1 MGLDVWSTVA
11 RPVVAGPDVQ
21 SQLTSMG
28 LRLRGRL
35 AIASCLAALVTGGLA
50 PVTAVGAQA
59 SPGLAEIAQTGRTAM
74 AAGDFAA
81 AVSAYSRLA
90 EALPD
95 DPGVALNLGMALHMT
110 GAFAP
115 ALERLRFALDS
126 GVGGERALYLIGTA
140 YLALDRLE
148 PAIESLKGALNA
160 NPAMIEATGA
170 LAQALSRQGSHRE
183 AARHFRRWTDLAPD
197 APAAWFGLA
206 ASYSTLAQ
214 AALDALEREA
224 PESAYMVALAA
235 EVQVARGQD
244 ASAFQLFR
252 EALRRDP
259 GLAGVHRGI
268 AAIYRRAGQDAWA
281 EREEKREVG
290 YADSDCQSRE
300 LACLYGRERWAE
312 LAEAARARSGPA
324 AHFWTSRAFDA
335 MSRDARDRLQAL
347 PPSVEGY
354 ELSAR
359 TSGEQQRHA
368 EAAASWRAALALR
381 PGDPRL
387 EMELAI
393 SLQQGRKFD
402 EALPMLQRLVKRA
415 PDSIELNYS
424 LGHALANLQR
434 PAEAIPHLK
443 LVATRAPD
451 FLPARATLGLAL
463 MRLDQAAQAVA
474 HLEAALPADSD
485 ASTHFR
491 LAQAY
496 RQLGRDQEAREM
508 LERYQH
514 VKRLVDERAEYAKGL
529 RITPP

>member
-1 MGLDVWSTVA
+1 
-11 RPVVAGPDVQ
+11 
-21 SQLTSMG
+21 
-28 LRLRGRL
+28 
-35 AIASCLAALVTGGLA
+35 
-50 PVTAVGAQA
+50 
-59 SPGLAEIAQTGRTAM
+59 M

-81 AVSAYSRLA
+81 AVSAYSELA
-90 EALPD
+90 EALPR

-115 ALERLRFALDS
+115 ALERLQFALTS
-126 GVGGERALYLIGTA
+126 GVGGERALFLIGTA
-140 YLALDRLE
+140 HLALDQLE
-148 PAIESLKGALNA
+148 PAIESLKRANDA
-160 NPAMIEATGA
+160 NPAMVEAAGA

-183 AARHFRRWTDLAPD
+183 AVRQFRRWADLAPED
-197 APAAWFGLA
+197 PSAWLGLA

-224 PESAYMVALAA
+224 PESGYMVALAA

-252 EALRRDP
+252 EALRRDSS
-259 GLAGVHRGI
+259 LAGVHRGI
-268 AAIYRRAGQDAWA
+268 AAIYRRAGQDDWA
-281 EREEKREVG
+281 EQEERREIG
-290 YADSDCQSRE
+290 YGDSDCRTRK
-300 LACLYGRERWAE
+300 LACLYGREQWSE
-312 LAEAARARSGPA
+312 LADAARVRSGPE

-335 MSRDARDRLQAL
+335 MGREARDRLRAL
-347 PPSVEGY
+347 PPSVEAY

-359 TSGEQQRHA
+359 TSLEQQRYA
-368 EAAASWRAALALR
+368 DAAAAWRSALELR

-402 EALPMLQRLVKRA
+402 VAVPMLQRLIERA

-434 PAEAIPHLK
+434 PSEAIPYLN
-443 LVATRAPD
+443 LVAARAPD

-463 MRLDQAAQAVA
+463 MRLDRAAQAVP
-474 HLEAALPADSD
+474 HLEAALPADND

-514 VKRLVDERAEYAKGL
+514 VKRLVDERAEYAQGL

>member
-1 MGLDVWSTVA
+1 
-11 RPVVAGPDVQ
+11 
-21 SQLTSMG
+21 
-28 LRLRGRL
+28 
-35 AIASCLAALVTGGLA
+35 
-50 PVTAVGAQA
+50 
-59 SPGLAEIAQTGRTAM
+59 M
-74 AAGDFAA
+74 AAGDFPT
-81 AVSAYSRLA
+81 AVSAYSQLA

-115 ALERLRFALDS
+115 ALERLQFALNS
-126 GVGGERALYLIGTA
+126 GVGGERASFLIGTA
-140 YLALDRLE
+140 YLALDQLE
-148 PAIESLKGALNA
+148 PAIESLKRAIEND
-160 NPAMIEATGA
+160 PAMVEATAA
-170 LAQALSRQGSHRE
+170 LTQALSRQGSHRE
-183 AARHFRRWTDLAPD
+183 AARQFRRWTDLAPED
-197 APAAWFGLA
+197 PAAWFGLV
-206 ASYSTLAQ
+206 ASCSTLAQ

-281 EREEKREVG
+281 EQEEKREID
-290 YADSDCQSRE
+290 YADADCQTRE
-300 LACLYGRERWAE
+300 LACLYGRERWAD
-312 LAEAARARSGPA
+312 LAEAASAKSGPA

-335 MSRDARDRLQAL
+335 MSREARDRLQAL

-359 TSGEQQRHA
+359 TSREQQRHA
-368 EAAASWRAALALR
+368 DAAASWRAALALR
-381 PGDPRL
+381 PADPRL

-402 EALPMLQRLVKRA
+402 EALPMLERLVKQA
-415 PDSIELNYS
+415 PDSIELKYS
-424 LGHALANLQR
+424 LGQALANLQR
-434 PAEAIPHLK
+434 PAEAVPHLK

-463 MRLDQAAQAVA
+463 MRLDQADQAVA

-496 RQLGRDQEAREM
+496 RQLGRDREAREM

-514 VKRLVDERAEYAKGL
+514 VKRIVEERAGHAKGL

>member
-1 MGLDVWSTVA
+1 
-11 RPVVAGPDVQ
+11 
-21 SQLTSMG
+21 
-28 LRLRGRL
+28 
-35 AIASCLAALVTGGLA
+35 
-50 PVTAVGAQA
+50 
-59 SPGLAEIAQTGRTAM
+59 M

-81 AVSAYSRLA
+81 AVSAYSELA
-90 EALPD
+90 EALPR

-115 ALERLRFALDS
+115 ALERLQFALSS
-126 GVGGERALYLIGTA
+126 GVGGERALFLIGTA
-140 YLALDRLE
+140 HLALDQLE
-148 PAIESLKGALNA
+148 PAIESLKRATDA
-160 NPAMIEATGA
+160 NPAMVESAGA

-183 AARHFRRWTDLAPD
+183 AARQFRRWTDLAPED
-197 APAAWFGLA
+197 PAAWFGLA

-224 PESAYMVALAA
+224 PESAYMVVLAA
-235 EVQVARGQD
+235 EVQAARGQD

-259 GLAGVHRGI
+259 NLPGVHRGI
-268 AAIYRRAGQDAWA
+268 AAIYRRAGQDAWS
-281 EREEKREVG
+281 EQEENREIG
-290 YADSDCQSRE
+290 YEGSDCRTQE
-300 LACLYGRERWAE
+300 LACLYGHGRWAE
-312 LAEAARARSGPA
+312 LADAASALSGPA

-335 MSRDARDRLQAL
+335 MSQDARDQLRAL

-359 TSGEQQRHA
+359 TSLERQRYA
-368 EAAASWRAALALR
+368 EAAAAWRSALALR

-387 EMELAI
+387 EMELAV

-402 EALPMLQRLVKRA
+402 EAVPMLQRLIEQA

-434 PAEAIPHLK
+434 PAEALPHLN

-463 MRLDQAAQAVA
+463 MRLDQVAQAVT
-474 HLEAALPADSD
+474 HLEAALPADND

-496 RQLGRDQEAREM
+496 RQLGRDQQAREM

-514 VKRLVDERAEYAKGL
+514 VKRLVEERAEYAKNL

>member
-1 MGLDVWSTVA
+1 M
-11 RPVVAGPDVQ
+11 
-21 SQLTSMG
+21 
-28 LRLRGRL
+28 
-35 AIASCLAALVTGGLA
+35 
-50 PVTAVGAQA
+50 AVGAQA
-59 SPGLAEIAQTGRTAM
+59 SPRLAEFAEAGRRAM
-74 AAGDFAA
+74 ADGAFAA
-81 AVSAYSRLA
+81 AVSAYSELA
-90 EALPD
+90 EALPG

-110 GAFAP
+110 GAFEP
-115 ALERLRFALDS
+115 ALERLQFASDS
-126 GVGGERALYLIGTA
+126 GVGGERALFLIGTA
-140 YLALDRLE
+140 HLALDQIEL
-148 PAIESLKGALNA
+148 AIENLKRASDA
-160 NPAMIEATGA
+160 NPAMIEAAGA

-183 AARHFRRWTDLAPD
+183 AARQFRRWTDLAPED
-197 APAAWFGLA
+197 PAAWFGLA

-224 PESAYMVALAA
+224 PESGYMVALAA

-268 AAIYRRAGQDAWA
+268 AAIYRRAGQDGWA
-281 EREEKREVG
+281 EQEENRERDYG
-290 YADSDCQSRE
+290 DSDCRTEQ
-300 LACLYGRERWAE
+300 LACLYGRGEWME
-312 LAEAARARSGPA
+312 LAAAASAQSGPA

-335 MSRDARDRLQAL
+335 MSGEARDRLRAL
-347 PPSVEGY
+347 RPSVEGY

-359 TSGEQQRHA
+359 TSLEQQRHA
-368 EAAASWRAALALR
+368 DAAAAWRSALTLR

-402 EALPMLQRLVKRA
+402 EAVPMLQRLIKQM

-424 LGHALANLQR
+424 LGHALASLQS
-434 PAEAIPHLK
+434 PAEAMPYLN

-463 MRLDQAAQAVA
+463 MRLDQAAQAVH
-474 HLEAALPADSD
+474 HLEAALPADND

-496 RQLGRDQEAREM
+496 RQLGRDREAREM

-514 VKRLVDERAEYAKGL
+514 VKRLVEARADYAKSL

>member
-1 MGLDVWSTVA
+1 
-11 RPVVAGPDVQ
+11 
-21 SQLTSMG
+21 
-28 LRLRGRL
+28 
-35 AIASCLAALVTGGLA
+35 
-50 PVTAVGAQA
+50 
-59 SPGLAEIAQTGRTAM
+59 M

-81 AVSAYSRLA
+81 AVSAYSELA
-90 EALPD
+90 EALPG

-110 GAFAP
+110 GEFAP
-115 ALERLRFALDS
+115 ALERLQFALNS
-126 GVGGERALYLIGTA
+126 RVGGARAMFLIGTA
-140 YLALDRLE
+140 YLALNQLE
-148 PAIESLKGALNA
+148 PAIEALEGAIDA
-160 NPAMIEATGA
+160 DPAMIEAAGA

-183 AARHFRRWTDLAPD
+183 AARHFRRWTDLDPT
-197 APAAWFGLA
+197 APAAWFGLV

-224 PESAYMVALAA
+224 PESGYMVALAA

-244 ASAFQLFR
+244 ASALQLFR
-252 EALRRDP
+252 EALRRDAS
-259 GLAGVHRGI
+259 LAGVHRGI
-268 AAIYRRAGQDAWA
+268 AAIYGRAGQDGWA
-281 EREEKREVG
+281 EQEEEREVDYG
-290 YADSDCQSRE
+290 NSDCRTQE
-300 LACLYGRERWAE
+300 LACLYGRERWAV
-312 LAEAARARSGPA
+312 LAEAASTLSGPA
-324 AHFWTSRAFDA
+324 AHFWMSRAFDA
-335 MSRDARDRLQAL
+335 MSREARDRLRAL

-359 TSGEQQRHA
+359 TSGDQQRYVD
-368 EAAASWRAALALR
+368 AAASWRSALALR
-381 PGDPRL
+381 PDDPRL

-402 EALPMLQRLVKRA
+402 QALPMLQRLVKQV
-415 PDSIELNYS
+415 PDSIEINYS
-424 LGHALANLQR
+424 LGHVLANLQR

-463 MRLDQAAQAVA
+463 MRLDQVAQAVA

-496 RQLGRDQEAREM
+496 RQLGRDQQAREM
-508 LERYQH
+508 LERYQR
-514 VKRLVDERAEYAKGL
+514 VKRLVDERAKYAKSL

>member
-1 MGLDVWSTVA
+1 MGSI
-11 RPVVAGPDVQ
+11 
-21 SQLTSMG
+21 
-28 LRLRGRL
+28 LRGRL
-35 AIASCLAALVTGGLA
+35 VVATWLAALITGGLA
-50 PVTAVGAQA
+50 PVVAAGAQA
-59 SPGLAEIAQTGRTAM
+59 SPRLAELAQTGRRAM
-74 AAGDFAA
+74 AAGDFVA
-81 AVSAYSRLA
+81 AVSAYSELT
-90 EALPD
+90 EALPG

-110 GAFAP
+110 GEFAP
-115 ALERLRFALDS
+115 AVERLQFALNS
-126 GVGGERALYLIGTA
+126 GVGGERALFLIGTA
-140 YLALDRLE
+140 YLALDQLE
-148 PAIESLKGALNA
+148 PAIESLKRATDA
-160 NPAMIEATGA
+160 NPAMIEAAGA

-183 AARHFRRWTDLAPD
+183 AARQFRRWTDVAPN
-197 APAAWFGLA
+197 APAAWFGLV

-224 PESAYMVALAA
+224 PESGYMVALAA
-235 EVQVARGQD
+235 EVQTARGQD
-244 ASAFQLFR
+244 ASALQLFR
-252 EALRRDP
+252 EALRREP

-268 AAIYRRAGQDAWA
+268 AAIYRRASQDGWA
-281 EREEKREVG
+281 QQEEKREVDYG
-290 YADSDCQSRE
+290 NSDCQTRE

-312 LAEAARARSGPA
+312 LAEAASARSGPA
-324 AHFWTSRAFDA
+324 RHFWTSRAFDA
-335 MSRDARDRLQAL
+335 MSREARDRLRAL

-368 EAAASWRAALALR
+368 EAAASWRSALALR

-402 EALPMLQRLVKRA
+402 EALPMLQKLVKQV
-415 PDSIELNYS
+415 PDSVEINYS
-424 LGHALANLQR
+424 LGHTLANLQR
-434 PAEAIPHLK
+434 PAEAVPHLEF
-443 LVATRAPD
+443 VATRAPD

-463 MRLDQAAQAVA
+463 MRVDQVDQAVA
-474 HLEAALPADSD
+474 HLEAALPADND

-496 RQLGRDQEAREM
+496 RQLGRDREAREM

-514 VKRLVDERAEYAKGL
+514 VKRLVEERAEYAKSL